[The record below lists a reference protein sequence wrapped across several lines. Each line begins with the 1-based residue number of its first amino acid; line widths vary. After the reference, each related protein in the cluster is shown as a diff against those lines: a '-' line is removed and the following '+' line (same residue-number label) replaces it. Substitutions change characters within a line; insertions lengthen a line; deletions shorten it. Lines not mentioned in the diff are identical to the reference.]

1 MYCNELGRAVEKCWN
16 DIPEHYPHIE
26 LDEYV
31 IMPNHVHG
39 ILNIIDDVNV
49 GVQNSEPLRNTYQ
62 HIIPKSICSAI
73 RGYKLGVTKWA
84 RKNTDYFTVWQRN
97 YYEHIIQNKDELH
110 KIRKYIKYNPLNWQ
124 IEKNEHLSKY
134 W

>member
-49 GVQNSEPLRNTYQ
+49 RVQNS
-62 HIIPKSICSAI
+62 
-73 RGYKLGVTKWA
+73 VT
-84 RKNTDYFTVWQRN
+84 
-97 YYEHIIQNKDELH
+97 
-110 KIRKYIKYNPLNWQ
+110 
-124 IEKNEHLSKY
+124 
-134 W
+134 